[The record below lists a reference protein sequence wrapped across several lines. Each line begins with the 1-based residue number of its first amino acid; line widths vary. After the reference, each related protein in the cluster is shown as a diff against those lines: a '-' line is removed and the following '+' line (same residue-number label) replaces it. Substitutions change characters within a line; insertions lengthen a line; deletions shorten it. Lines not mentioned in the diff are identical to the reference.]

1 MIITNTYAFWH
12 LGDESET
19 ATEGEDE
26 IRARELRKQEVHLKV
41 PERPKGRQDTDTGSD
56 TEVKTHSSIHKIHK
70 NKNCAVQ

>member
-1 MIITNTYAFWH
+1 MTFAFWR

-26 IRARELRKQEVHLKV
+26 IRARELRKQEVCLEV

-56 TEVKTHSSIHKIHK
+56 TEVKTQYIIHKIHE

>member
-1 MIITNTYAFWH
+1 MIDLFCLT

-41 PERPKGRQDTDTGSD
+41 PERPQGRQDTDSGSD
-56 TEVKTHSSIHKIHK
+56 TEVKTHIIHKIHK
-70 NKNCAVQ
+70 NKNCVVQ